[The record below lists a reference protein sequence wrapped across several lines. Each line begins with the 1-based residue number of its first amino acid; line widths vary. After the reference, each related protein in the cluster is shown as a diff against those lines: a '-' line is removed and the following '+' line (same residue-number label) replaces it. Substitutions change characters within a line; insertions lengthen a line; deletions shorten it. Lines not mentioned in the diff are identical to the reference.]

1 MSKQRFFTT
10 LICATLL
17 FGQAQFSAQ
26 AADGDNPAP
35 SAPKAT
41 KNVDVELEKSRALI
55 ASKKYKEA
63 LTELKK
69 VNKSIPNNADVNNL
83 LGFASRNLGQ
93 YKQAGTYYTKAL
105 KIKPNHLGA
114 LEYQGELFVLTKNMA
129 KARANLAKLKK
140 ACGTSCE
147 EYIDLKKSIDAKK

>member
-1 MSKQRFFTT
+1 MTKQRFITT

-17 FGQAQFSAQ
+17 FGQSQFSAQ

-35 SAPKAT
+35 AAT
-41 KNVDVELEKSRALI
+41 KNVDTELEKSRALI

-83 LGFASRNLGQ
+83 LGFASRKLGQ
-93 YKQAGTYYTKAL
+93 YKEAGTYYTKAL

-114 LEYQGELFVLTKNMA
+114 LEYQGELFVLTKNMTKA
-129 KARANLAKLKK
+129 KANLAKLKK

-147 EYIDLKKSIDAKK
+147 EYIDLKKSIEAKK

>member
-1 MSKQRFFTT
+1 VRKQRIITT

-83 LGFASRNLGQ
+83 LGFASRKLGQ
-93 YKQAGTYYTKAL
+93 
-105 KIKPNHLGA
+105 
-114 LEYQGELFVLTKNMA
+114 
-129 KARANLAKLKK
+129 
-140 ACGTSCE
+140 
-147 EYIDLKKSIDAKK
+147 